1 MDIQCS
7 EHQLFHYLSGTTE
20 TPPVPLASPSPG
32 AGKNESDANDSNE
45 SDDTDDSESEDTKA
59 LIAEWHD
66 KDCPSC
72 GAPMAWP
79 DPSLIDWA
87 AVHKKAGNECDEDY
101 PYVCED
107 CTCGACG
114 QRKRWPGDEH
124 C

>member
-1 MDIQCS
+1 MS
-7 EHQLFHYLSGTTE
+7 AAGGPTE

-32 AGKNESDANDSNE
+32 AGAGEPGAGENDSDANDS
-45 SDDTDDSESEDTKA
+45 DDSNDTDASDDSESEDTKA

-66 KDCPSC
+66 KDCTSC

-87 AVHKKAGNECDEDY
+87 AVHKKAGNECDEAY
-101 PYVCED
+101 PYMCED
-107 CTCGACG
+107 CTCGSCG
-114 QRKRWPGDEH
+114 RRKRWPGEDH